1 MEKQEVEALY
11 QEVKRRKMNNSG
23 KQQGLIEPRPKKKC
37 NCGGKAK
44 NLINYHVI
52 RRNQLVYS

>member
-11 QEVKRRKMNNSG
+11 QEVKRRKINNSG
-23 KQQGLIEPRPKKKC
+23 KQQGLIEPRPKRKC

-44 NLINYHVI
+44 KSNE
-52 RRNQLVYS
+52 